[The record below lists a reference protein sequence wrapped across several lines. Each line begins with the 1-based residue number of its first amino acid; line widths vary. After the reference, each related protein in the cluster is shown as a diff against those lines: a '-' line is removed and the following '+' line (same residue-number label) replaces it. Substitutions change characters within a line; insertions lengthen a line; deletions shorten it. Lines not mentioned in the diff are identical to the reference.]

1 MNGSPVFDAPG
12 NEPPPRGSLWGPAR
26 APADSPERAESTDFR
41 TDGPPTEPIAA
52 IPPAPPGAV
61 EEPPPAPGG
70 GKSAGRVK
78 VVIGAAVTAFVAV
91 TAVIVVSA
99 VTYRP
104 APRSDANS
112 QVLGAGSGAGAY
124 SSYVPTYAPA
134 YASTETPTPTTASTT
149 ETSSAASTSY
159 SPGAVPDGYQQV
171 TGPAGVS
178 VSIPAGW
185 SVQRG
190 AFATTD
196 EADAPDGSG
205 SIIRYSGS
213 PTPVL
218 SLPDAVAA
226 LERDTPTI
234 RRDYERLRL
243 DELASGEVVWEF
255 RFTTKAGVQRH
266 ALGRYWRANEH
277 DYAVYASVDESRWAD
292 FQPILD
298 VLVQTAAPR

>member
-1 MNGSPVFDAPG
+1 M
-12 NEPPPRGSLWGPAR
+12 
-26 APADSPERAESTDFR
+26 
-41 TDGPPTEPIAA
+41 
-52 IPPAPPGAV
+52 
-61 EEPPPAPGG
+61 
-70 GKSAGRVK
+70 K